1 MELRLEISEI
11 QRSGGWKEAYRAVK
25 CLNNKKENL
34 EGNLKNVASWKPRKE
49 SISEKKG
56 KLRVSNAA
64 EVS

>member
-34 EGNLKNVASWKPRKE
+34 EGNLNNVASWKPKKKEYFRKE
-49 SISEKKG
+49 GKIKSIKCC
-56 KLRVSNAA
+56 
-64 EVS
+64 